1 MDIELDP
8 DGSGSTRIY
17 TLTSPRY
24 PKKYS
29 HNQDCKWTFT
39 AKSGKVKLLFDK
51 FNLEWSSSC
60 KKKDY
65 LFVGSIAKYTK
76 TWLCG
81 ASIPKN
87 FKLVSKK
94 STMILKFHSNSKVTK
109 SGFKVRLV
117 ASG

>member
-8 DGSGSTRIY
+8 DGSTRIY

-29 HNQDCKWTFT
+29 HNQDCKWVFT
-39 AKSGKVKLLFDK
+39 ATKGKVKLLFDK

-65 LFVGSIAKYTK
+65 LFVGNITKYTK

-81 ASIPKN
+81 ASIPKK
-87 FKLVSKK
+87 FKLISKK
-94 STMILKFHSNSKVTK
+94 NTMTLKFHSNKSVTK
-109 SGFKVRLV
+109 PGFKVRLI
-117 ASG
+117 ATG